1 LFLEIAGDVMLLH
14 TTKVRTLTNISRARL
29 LPRFGEV
36 TVRSGAKVK
45 PTQII
50 ARAPAPSGLLV
61 LDAGVRFGM
70 TPADINENLLVREG
84 DNIER
89 GTPLLRKPSRL
100 DRSKVISSPV
110 DGMLTKVYG
119 GNLVIQQTN
128 KMISVRAMIQGKVT
142 TVIPGRGAVIEVL
155 GSLIQ
160 AAWDSGKEGFGKLSI
175 CTETA
180 SDELDSHAIDA
191 ETQRSIIVAGMVQK
205 RETLESLEERGTR
218 GLIVGSLA
226 GNLRDKAEEI
236 AYPIFVTDGIG
247 SYKMANPIFD
257 LLQNNAGHDASLL
270 SSKLGGDNLLRSE
283 IIVAQPDASPQRD
296 KELTWKSIED
306 GDTIRILNG
315 DGSNQLG
322 IVVDAHSQPGQVALG
337 SWAIGA
343 DVEISGGEVIF
354 VPYSNM
360 DMII

>member
-1 LFLEIAGDVMLLH
+1 MLLH
-14 TTKVRTLTNISRARL
+14 TTKVRTLTIISRARL
-29 LPRFGEV
+29 LPRSGEV
-36 TVRSGAKVK
+36 TVRSGENVK

-50 ARAPAPSGLLV
+50 ARALAPAGLMV

-70 TPADINENLLVREG
+70 TPADIDKNLLVGVG
-84 DNIER
+84 DTIER
-89 GTPLLRKPSRL
+89 GTPIFRKSSRL

-110 DGMLTKVYG
+110 DGVLAMVYG

-128 KMISVRAMIQGKVT
+128 KMIGVRAMIQGKVT
-142 TVIPGRGAVIEVL
+142 SVIPGRGAVIETA

-160 AAWDSGKEGFGKLSI
+160 AAWDSGKEGFGKISI
-175 CTETA
+175 CTNTA
-180 SDELDSHAIDA
+180 SEELDIHAIDA
-191 ETQRSIIVAGMVQK
+191 ETQRSIIVAGKVHK
-205 RETLESLEERGTR
+205 RETLLELEEKGAR
-218 GLIVGSLA
+218 GLIVGSLS
-226 GNLRDKAEEI
+226 GDLRNKAEEI

-247 SYKMANPIFD
+247 KHTMANPIFD
-257 LLQNNAGHDASLL
+257 LLQENTGHNASLL
-270 SSKLGGDNLLRSE
+270 SSNLGGDNLLRAE
-283 IIVAQPDASPQRD
+283 IIIAQPDASPQRD
-296 KELTWKSIED
+296 KELAWKSIED

-315 DGSNQLG
+315 DGNNQLG
-322 IVVDAHSQPGQVALG
+322 TVVDSHSQPGQVASG